1 MSYQPHA
8 LMPSLFTPA
17 RTERLHLRRVALQPK
32 AHQSTASQHFQ
43 SITNKVIAERRTASI
58 FRNARHVVH
67 EIHDVV
73 KFPEFWE
80 ALS

>member
-1 MSYQPHA
+1 
-8 LMPSLFTPA
+8 MPSLFTPA
-17 RTERLHLRRVALQPK
+17 HTERLHLLRVALQPK
-32 AHQSTASQHFQ
+32 GTAHQSTASQHFQ